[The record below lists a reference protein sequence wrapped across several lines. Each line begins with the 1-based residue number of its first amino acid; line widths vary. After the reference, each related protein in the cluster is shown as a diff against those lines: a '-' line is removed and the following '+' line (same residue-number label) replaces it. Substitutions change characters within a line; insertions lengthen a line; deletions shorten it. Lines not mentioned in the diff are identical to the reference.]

1 MNNRLIKS
9 GLRTFA
15 LSAVVALGIAGCAS
29 TTETAT
35 EEPEASPETSE
46 TSEAYRIAI
55 MPKAINIGYFSAWDE
70 GAQKACE
77 ELGASCEY
85 VGPNEATGPAQVQFI
100 NQVIQE
106 GYDALV
112 ISAADQNAIV
122 PALEE
127 AAAAGITIVTS
138 DADVAAE
145 SA

>member
-29 TTETAT
+29 TTETTT
-35 EEPEASPETSE
+35 EETAGSTETAA

-77 ELGASCEY
+77 
-85 VGPNEATGPAQVQFI
+85 
-100 NQVIQE
+100 
-106 GYDALV
+106 
-112 ISAADQNAIV
+112 
-122 PALEE
+122 
-127 AAAAGITIVTS
+127 
-138 DADVAAE
+138 
-145 SA
+145 